1 MPTKDEAWRTEL
13 AQAARDANITFDS
26 VRLVSNGAHAGVMI
40 ALLRAFSQ
48 DPATVLYAEPR
59 TPDRGW
65 NRNARPT
72 DALVLHPELGALF
85 VEVKSWTIDEIEGIE
100 AGTIYRSA
108 GGHQEAKDP
117 WQQAHDAAQQLQ
129 HATRN
134 VVNRRGL
141 SDRSIPF
148 FECVVAFPNISRAA
162 WWERGFDKAIHH
174 AEVLFAEDLAQPLS
188 LRKRLTSLIRS
199 KAGRRV
205 PFSREQL
212 DHVRVALGSTWVM
225 KKRSGVV
232 NREQSSRLTDQ
243 INALELEHKRFSAKQ
258 RELIENRV

>member
-40 ALLRAFSQ
+40 ALLRAFGQ

-141 SDRSIPF
+141 LDRSIPF
-148 FECVVAFPNISRAA
+148 FECVVAFQTFLARH
-162 WWERGFDKAIHH
+162 GGK
-174 AEVLFAEDLAQPLS
+174 EVS
-188 LRKRLTSLIRS
+188 TK
-199 KAGRRV
+199 
-205 PFSREQL
+205 PFTML
-212 DHVRVALGSTWVM
+212 
-225 KKRSGVV
+225 KF
-232 NREQSSRLTDQ
+232 SSRKIWRSHCHCARGL
-243 INALELEHKRFSAKQ
+243 HR
-258 RELIENRV
+258 